1 MLYISVYQLIKQH
14 IEENTDLGKK
24 LLATKKPRDIKL
36 QQQAKDEF
44 QELEYSAVH
53 FDLDNVIQI
62 VKDTILQKRTNQ
74 KYILLEGLCNNSKLI
89 QEEDQLEL
97 RYMDEFFHIEKHI
110 GEVYAIVSL
119 QFQYEKEILEE
130 HEVVY
135 EEFPPEPVEEPKP
148 KAEGEEGEEE
158 PPAAEEG
165 DGD

>member
-1 MLYISVYQLIKQH
+1 MIKQH

-89 QEEDQLEL
+89 QEED
-97 RYMDEFFHIEKHI
+97 
-110 GEVYAIVSL
+110 
-119 QFQYEKEILEE
+119 
-130 HEVVY
+130 
-135 EEFPPEPVEEPKP
+135 
-148 KAEGEEGEEE
+148 
-158 PPAAEEG
+158 
-165 DGD
+165 